1 MHNLCY
7 IVITRAIASLPA
19 PSRALF
25 VPHLRGRAFAA
36 LADSLINNNP
46 LPILADHGIALA
58 APERRKIEYLA
69 TLPEVVLTPPED
81 EDRRAERGEKGGGKV
96 KEFEG
101 LVPPRKV
108 QKLGKKRREEERLRE
123 NRREEKRVRVMGRG
137 Q

>member
-1 MHNLCY
+1 
-7 IVITRAIASLPA
+7 
-19 PSRALF
+19 
-25 VPHLRGRAFAA
+25 
-36 LADSLINNNP
+36 
-46 LPILADHGIALA
+46 
-58 APERRKIEYLA
+58 
-69 TLPEVVLTPPED
+69 
-81 EDRRAERGEKGGGKV
+81 V